1 MQGVGW
7 ALVFGGLILIAAGI
21 AILILG
27 GFQLLRQMFWP
38 PGGTAHTLAE
48 RAFPVN
54 LADLTK
60 LIEAIIKMPQWLL
73 AILAGDVQI
82 YLGYWLA
89 TGHSLVLAGC
99 IHFRPNGAS
108 SPSSVK
114 RRSE

>member
-1 MQGVGW
+1 MQGIGW
-7 ALVFGGLILIAAGI
+7 ALVIGGLILIATGI

-27 GFQLLRQMFWP
+27 GIQLWRQMFRP
-38 PGGTAHTLAE
+38 PSGTAHTLTAG
-48 RAFPVN
+48 AFPVN

-89 TGHSLVLAGC
+89 TGT
-99 IHFRPNGAS
+99 
-108 SPSSVK
+108 
-114 RRSE
+114 RRF

>member
-7 ALVFGGLILIAAGI
+7 ALVVGGLILIASGT

-27 GFQLLRQMFWP
+27 GTQLWRQMFKP
-38 PGGTAHTLAE
+38 PGGAAHTLA
-48 RAFPVN
+48 AGVFPVN

-73 AILAGDVQI
+73 AILAGGVQI

-89 TGHSLVLAGC
+89 KGTRW
-99 IHFRPNGAS
+99 F
-108 SPSSVK
+108 
-114 RRSE
+114 

>member
-7 ALVFGGLILIAAGI
+7 ALVIGGLILIATGI

-27 GFQLLRQMFWP
+27 GIQLWRQMFKP
-38 PGGTAHTLAE
+38 PGGAAHTLAAG
-48 RAFPVN
+48 AFPAN

-73 AILAGDVQI
+73 AILARDVQI

-89 TGHSLVLAGC
+89 TGTRW
-99 IHFRPNGAS
+99 F
-108 SPSSVK
+108 
-114 RRSE
+114 

>member
-7 ALVFGGLILIAAGI
+7 ALVIGGLILIATGI

-27 GFQLLRQMFWP
+27 GIQLWRQMFSPRWC
-38 PGGTAHTLAE
+38 GTYACCG
-48 RAFPVN
+48 RFPVN

-89 TGHSLVLAGC
+89 TGTRW
-99 IHFRPNGAS
+99 F
-108 SPSSVK
+108 
-114 RRSE
+114 